1 MKMKM
6 KIVKLHSLD
15 YLKEH
20 YNCNDIDGIKNEN
33 NDEDFMIV
41 RDMFPLFENEAI
53 IKIIENNKN
62 TTVGEIYN
70 TNINK
75 NKALRDDLL
84 GWGIDEWMIEK
95 EISPEDY
102 PEYFI

>member
-1 MKMKM
+1 MKV
-6 KIVKLHSLD
+6 VKLHSLD

-20 YNCNDIDGIKNEN
+20 YYNDNNGIKNVN
-33 NDEDFMIV
+33 NDENSMIV
-41 RDMFPLFENEAI
+41 RGMFPLFENEAI

-70 TNINK
+70 ANINK